1 MPIEDNGGSGSTGSH
16 WERVTFGNEGMTA
29 SGENNK
35 IYIIVILKKKN
46 QVVQFLVSSRFW
58 FSKLLDGTIQ
68 N

>member
-1 MPIEDNGGSGSTGSH
+1 VPIEDNGGSGSTGSH

-46 QVVQFLVSSRFW
+46 QVVQFLVSSRF
-58 FSKLLDGTIQ
+58 
-68 N
+68 